1 VSHDLDEKIQEAV
14 EQEIKERLD
23 RERDRIKRELRRELG
38 HKSEVTELSK
48 LIDEKIETKIQE
60 QNTKPN
66 DDSGITRRN
75 FLKKIG
81 AGAGS
86 LGILSLLPSTA
97 AKLNIRDNTDFFGNI
112 DTNGNTITDS
122 TGQPVNI
129 NADTVDGKHA
139 NQIGG
144 AFNTMDVFRSDGT
157 FDASGVDTAFAQVVG
172 GGGGSTDRPD
182 GDGTNGTPSSFGSYM
197 SAGGGGDANS
207 YVDGG
212 GGPGRGDHSWRRGN
226 PCTRLL

>member
-1 VSHDLDEKIQEAV
+1 LDWLDGFTVAVSHDLDEKIQEAV
-14 EQEIKERLD
+14 EQEIEERMD

-38 HKSEVTELSK
+38 QKSEVTELSR
-48 LIDEKIETKIQE
+48 LIDKKIETKIQE
-60 QNTKPN
+60 QNTDKPKTNN
-66 DDSGITRRN
+66 DSEITRRN

-97 AKLNIRDNTDFFGNI
+97 AKLNIRDDTDIYGNI

-157 FDASGVDTAFAQVVG
+157 FDASGVDTAFVQVVG

-182 GDGTNGTPSSFGSYM
+182 GDGTNGPPSSFGSYM
-197 SAGGGGDANS
+197 SAGGQ
-207 YVDGG
+207 
-212 GGPGRGDHSWRRGN
+212 
-226 PCTRLL
+226 